1 MKLKEI
7 LLYAII
13 AVLIIASGYFILQNN
28 TKASELDRAN
38 RYINDLMIISSVG
51 TIQSA
56 HLHADFAIYINN
68 KKIDLSQQKYQVRAQ
83 HVHVEDGMEVIHIHA
98 KGIRLGHFLSSIG
111 FKLTGDC
118 ITTDTGNFCTDG
130 KSSLKFYVNGKRNN
144 DFESYEI
151 KDMDKILISYGN
163 ESELKKQIDS
173 VTKKQ
178 QTY

>member
-13 AVLIIASGYFILQNN
+13 AVLIVASGYFILQNN

-38 RYINDLMIISSVG
+38 RYINDLRIISAVG

-56 HLHADFAIYINN
+56 HLHAGFATYINN
-68 KKIDLSQQKYQVRAQ
+68 KKIGLSQQKYQVRAQ
-83 HVHVEDGMEVIHIHA
+83 HVHVEDGIGEVIHIHA

-118 ITTDTGNFCTDG
+118 ITTDTENFCTEG
-130 KSSLKFYVNGKRNN
+130 KSSLKFYINGKRNN

-151 KDMDKILISYGN
+151 KDMDKILISYGS
-163 ESELKKQIDS
+163 ESDAELKKQIDS
-173 VTKKQ
+173 VTLN
-178 QTY
+178 